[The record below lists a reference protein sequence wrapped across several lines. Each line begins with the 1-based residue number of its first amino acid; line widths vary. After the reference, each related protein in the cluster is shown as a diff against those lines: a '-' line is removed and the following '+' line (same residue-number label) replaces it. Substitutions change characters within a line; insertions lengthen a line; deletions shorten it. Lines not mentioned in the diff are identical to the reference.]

1 MIQNDSLPL
10 NEAQRQS
17 PVAILIIFQRLFR
30 TMIRAIWPLFIFYFI
45 NPEKTFEYYITIV
58 GIGVIFLSSIRSF
71 ISYLTFH
78 FHLDNNELV
87 IREGFFNKTNRNIP
101 FDRIQTINFTQTIVH
116 QFFNVVSLNI
126 DTAGSKGNEFSIK
139 ALSKEKAEDIRN
151 FILSNKS
158 DLIIDESVED
168 SDTQEIITPIKETPL
183 LRLSVSD
190 LLKIGVSQNHMR
202 TVGVI
207 IAFFFGLSDYVEE
220 LLGKDTFSQIW
231 SFFNSGFFKIILLT
245 SVLLIISFFISL
257 IRTVLRYF
265 NLVFYKTTNG
275 FKIQSGLF
283 TRQEQSAQIQKIQ
296 LVQWSTNPIKSY
308 FGLSALYLR
317 QAASGAIARKQTI
330 YVPGCYD
337 DQIQTVRQTYFPNEA
352 TTHFFTHQ
360 ISPLIINR
368 RMLYFGILPS
378 IFLLVNSYDSGWK
391 ALLWLLLIPIVYITS
406 VYYHRKWKYD
416 LSADGLRTK
425 KGIIGQNASLLRW
438 NKVQGIN
445 IQQSFYQRRKRLAD
459 ITFYTAGGAVKI
471 PYIELEKAETIMNY
485 VLYKVEIDEKK
496 WM

>member
-58 GIGVIFLSSIRSF
+58 GVGVIFLSSIRSF
-71 ISYLTFH
+71 ISYLTFY
-78 FHLDNNELV
+78 FHLENDELV
-87 IREGFFNKTNRNIP
+87 IREGLFNKTNRNIP

-116 QFFNVVSLNI
+116 QFFNVVSLDI

-158 DLIIDESVED
+158 DRVTDETENNS
-168 SDTQEIITPIKETPL
+168 STQEPIAAIEETPL
-183 LRLSVSD
+183 LRLSITD
-190 LLKIGVSQNHMR
+190 LLKIGVSQNHIR
-202 TVGVI
+202 TIGVI

-220 LLGKDTFSQIW
+220 LMGKDAFSNLW
-231 SFFNSGFFKIILLT
+231 NYFGSGGLKIISVILFLL
-245 SVLLIISFFISL
+245 VASFFISL
-257 IRTVLRYF
+257 VRTVLRF
-265 NLVFYKTTNG
+265 FDLVFFKTVNG

-283 TRQEQSAQIQKIQ
+283 TRQEQSAQVQKIQ
-296 LVQWSTNPIKSY
+296 LIQWSTNPIKSY

-317 QAASGAIARKQTI
+317 QAASGAVARKQTI

-352 TTHFFTHQ
+352 TTDFTTHQ
-360 ISPLIINR
+360 ISPLIIGR
-368 RMLYFGILPS
+368 RVLYFGLLPTF
-378 IFLLVNSYDSGWK
+378 FLMVSSYESGWK
-391 ALLWLLLIPIVYITS
+391 VLLWLLLIPVVYMAS

-416 LSADGLRTK
+416 LSAEGLRTK
-425 KGIIGQNASLLRW
+425 KGMIGQDASLLRW
-438 NKVQGIN
+438 NKVQAVN
-445 IQQSFYQRRKRLAD
+445 IQQSIYQRRKDLAD

-471 PYIELEKAETIMNY
+471 PYIELEKAEAIMNY
-485 VLYKVEIDEKK
+485 VLYRVEIDEEK

>member
-1 MIQNDSLPL
+1 M
-10 NEAQRQS
+10 
-17 PVAILIIFQRLFR
+17 
-30 TMIRAIWPLFIFYFI
+30 
-45 NPEKTFEYYITIV
+45 
-58 GIGVIFLSSIRSF
+58 
-71 ISYLTFH
+71 
-78 FHLDNNELV
+78 
-87 IREGFFNKTNRNIP
+87 
-101 FDRIQTINFTQTIVH
+101 
-116 QFFNVVSLNI
+116 
-126 DTAGSKGNEFSIK
+126 
-139 ALSKEKAEDIRN
+139 
-151 FILSNKS
+151 
-158 DLIIDESVED
+158 
-168 SDTQEIITPIKETPL
+168 

-378 IFLLVNSYDSGWK
+378 FFLLVNSYDSGWK

-471 PYIELEKAETIMNY
+471 PYIELEKAQAIMNY